1 MHALTIH
8 LSISSY
14 ITERIINVSLGLGVG
29 ICMLLQLDVED
40 ISSKMLRILKNVTIP
55 TILFVKKPAHG

>member
-1 MHALTIH
+1 
-8 LSISSY
+8 
-14 ITERIINVSLGLGVG
+14 
-29 ICMLLQLDVED
+29 MLLQLDVED